1 MDSVWV
7 FKDTELNDHM
17 SLRPKLSKTRLSY
30 PEKMQYSNFSRLM
43 DTHHS
48 LYFMNAGK
56 LE

>member
-1 MDSVWV
+1 MDSGWV
-7 FKDTELNDHM
+7 FKDTELNDRL
-17 SLRPKLSKTRLSY
+17 SLRPKLSKPRLSY